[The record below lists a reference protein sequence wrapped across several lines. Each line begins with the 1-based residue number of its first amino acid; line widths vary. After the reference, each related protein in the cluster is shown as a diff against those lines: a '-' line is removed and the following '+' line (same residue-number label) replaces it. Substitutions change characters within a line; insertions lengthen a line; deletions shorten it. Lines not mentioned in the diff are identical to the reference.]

1 MISIKN
7 ISLGALALIFTS
19 LSFSSCSSDD
29 KDVYAYG
36 EPIAYDW
43 SLAADSATNA
53 LINKFW
59 NEDGNYFNYA
69 NDSKNLE
76 FHYWPN
82 AHAMDVLVDA
92 YLRTNDSKYSAYFD
106 KWLAGIKVKNGN
118 KYKNDYIDDM
128 EWNALTM
135 LRIYNITKD
144 QKYLDTTLELWGYII
159 GQWSDVQGGGIR
171 WTVEDGKT
179 FTKNACSNGPAAILA
194 ARLYKLTKDEVY
206 LDWAKKIYDWEK
218 QTLVISS
225 TGEVKDNIICEGS
238 DAGTVS
244 GVALTY
250 NEGTYLGAG
259 VELYDITKDVVYLND
274 ARRTAIYT
282 VSNLVSNNILRNEG
296 EGDNGLFKG
305 IFIRYFLELI
315 QVKDL
320 DESYRTKFVNILQNN
335 AYSAWT
341 SGVNKIGTYD
351 DILMFGPSWESAPIG
366 QTQLTSQ
373 ASGCMLIEAKA
384 AYELSLKK

>member
-1 MISIKN
+1 MISVKK
-7 ISLGALALIFTS
+7 ISLGAFALIFTS

-29 KDVYAYG
+29 KDPYSYD
-36 EPIAYDW
+36 EPIVYDW
-43 SLAADSATNA
+43 SLAADSSTNA

-69 NDSKNLE
+69 NDNKDLA
-76 FHYWPN
+76 FQYWPN
-82 AHAMDVLVDA
+82 AHAMDVVVDA

-106 KWLAGIKVKNGN
+106 KWFAGIKVKNGN
-118 KYKNDYIDDM
+118 TYKNDFVDDM

-159 GQWSDVQGGGIR
+159 GQWSDILGGGIR
-171 WTVEDGKT
+171 WSTSEA
-179 FTKNACSNGPAAILA
+179 FSKNACSNGPAAILA
-194 ARLYKLTKDEVY
+194 ARLYKLTKDEEY

-225 TGEVKDNIICEGS
+225 TGKVQDNINA
-238 DAGTVS
+238 AGEINT
-244 GVALTY
+244 VALTY

-274 ARRTAIYT
+274 ARRAALYT

-296 EGDNGLFKG
+296 EGDNALFKG

-320 DESYRTKFVNILQNN
+320 DSAYKSKFEKILQNN
-335 AYSAWT
+335 AYVAWT
-341 SGVNKIGTYD
+341 SGVNKIGAYD

-373 ASGCMLIEAKA
+373 ASGCMLIEARA
-384 AYELSLKK
+384 AYELSLKE